1 MRLIEDAFTKTLF
14 YKNKM
19 VTGINELMNKPIM
32 DKKEGRV
39 KYTEIKN
46 DKTKLALHDNVAN

>member
-1 MRLIEDAFTKTLF
+1 MRLIEDAFTKTLY

-19 VTGINELMNKPIM
+19 LTGINDLMNKPIM

-39 KYTEIKN
+39 KYSEIKN
-46 DKTKLALHDNVAN
+46 DKNKLELHDNVAN